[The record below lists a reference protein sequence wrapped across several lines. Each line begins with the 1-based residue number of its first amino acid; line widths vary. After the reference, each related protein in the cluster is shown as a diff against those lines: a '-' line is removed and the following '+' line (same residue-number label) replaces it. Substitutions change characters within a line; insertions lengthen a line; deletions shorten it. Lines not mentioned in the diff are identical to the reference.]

1 MLKIAVY
8 DSGYGGELFA
18 DKLEEDLAVVKVIRV
33 IDWRN
38 ADTILSNKKVARQI
52 AEKDLKPYIGKVDLI
67 VFANHLLSIT
77 SLEYFRKKYKKQ
89 NFVGFD
95 LVHPATFINRKTLI
109 LTTTAVAK
117 THELRDFVAQLK
129 RKTRTVALD
138 DWPAKIDDGE
148 LDLCEIEILRE
159 RLFNEEGFYP
169 EEIILA
175 CSQFSDIKAD
185 LHKVFG
191 RNTKIYD
198 SFTEAFYNVCKT
210 LKIRTYHKY

>member
-18 DKLEEDLAVVKVIRV
+18 DKLEEDLAIVEVIRV

-38 ADTILSNKKVARQI
+38 AEAILSNKKVARQI
-52 AEKDLKPYIGKVDLI
+52 AEEDLKPYIGKVDLI

-89 NFVGFD
+89 AFVGFD
-95 LVHPATFINRKTLI
+95 LIHPATFMNRKALI

-117 THELRDFVAQLK
+117 THDFRDFVSQLK
-129 RKTRTVALD
+129 RETKTVVLD

-159 RLFNEEGFYP
+159 RLLSEDGFCP

-175 CSQFSDIKAD
+175 CSQFSDIKAN
-185 LHKVFG
+185 LRQVFG
-191 RNTKIYD
+191 RNAKIYD

-210 LKIRTYHKY
+210 LKIRAYHKY